1 MIIGDM
7 GREEVGEKRE
17 MEGILITLQRVE
29 MGVEGDRN
37 LLLLVMTQLG
47 NKSVSH
53 PASQLASQAISQPTH

>member
-7 GREEVGEKRE
+7 GREEGGEKRE

-37 LLLLVMTQLG
+37 LHSRKGFVKCLCL
-47 NKSVSH
+47 
-53 PASQLASQAISQPTH
+53 PF